1 MNTKLCIIIT
11 CLLLLISFMS
21 ACGNDSNVI
30 SVITPTPTTSATPT
44 GMPSMVPITGG
55 TFNMGSTVST
65 SEQPVHKV
73 TVSSFRMFTYEV
85 TNSEYVL
92 FLNAQGNQTEGGV
105 SWINIVEDYYQG
117 IRGGPEAGT
126 FSVRS
131 GYESRPVVYV
141 SWYGA
146 VAYCN
151 WLSEQHGLTPCYGPI
166 NNRGDDPSVWRT
178 LNGYRLPAEAEWEY
192 ACRGGNTADYY
203 WGEFSPSPASIAKY
217 SWYWD
222 NAEEGYENEVNPND
236 HGAGKRNGHNAGQK
250 LPNAFGL
257 YDMSGNVW
265 EWCSDWNSTT
275 YYGVSPDTNP
285 SGPGS
290 GTLRVLRGGSWH
302 STSEFCRSACRNC
315 LAPNYYLNCL
325 GFRPVRNY

>member
-1 MNTKLCIIIT
+1 MNTKIYVIIT

-21 ACGNDSNVI
+21 ACGSDSNVI
-30 SVITPTPTTSATPT
+30 SVITPTPTTLATPT

-178 LNGYRLPAEAEWEY
+178 LNGYRLPAEAEWNMHVAAEILQIIT
-192 ACRGGNTADYY
+192 G
-203 WGEFSPSPASIAKY
+203 AK
-217 SWYWD
+217 S
-222 NAEEGYENEVNPND
+222 V
-236 HGAGKRNGHNAGQK
+236 
-250 LPNAFGL
+250 LPL
-257 YDMSGNVW
+257 
-265 EWCSDWNSTT
+265 
-275 YYGVSPDTNP
+275 P
-285 SGPGS
+285 
-290 GTLRVLRGGSWH
+290 L
-302 STSEFCRSACRNC
+302 
-315 LAPNYYLNCL
+315 
-325 GFRPVRNY
+325 

>member
-1 MNTKLCIIIT
+1 MNTKINVIINI
-11 CLLLLISFMS
+11 LLIFILTG
-21 ACGNDSNVI
+21 CGSDGA
-30 SVITPTPTTSATPT
+30 VITPVKTPAPT
-44 GMPSMVPITGG
+44 AAPGTAMVSISGG
-55 TFNMGSTVST
+55 IFNMGSNLST

-92 FLNAQGNQTEGGV
+92 FLNSQGNQTEGGV
-105 SWINIVEDYYQG
+105 TWIKIVEDYYQG
-117 IRGGPEAGT
+117 IGGGPDAGT
-126 FSVRS
+126 FSVIS
-131 GYESRPVVYV
+131 GYEERPVIYV

-151 WLSEQHGLTPCYGPI
+151 WLSSQEGLTPCYGPI

-178 LNGYRLPAEAEWEY
+178 LNGYRLPTEAEWEY

-203 WGEFSPSPASIAKY
+203 WGEASPSPASIAKY

-236 HGAGKRNGHNAGQK
+236 HGAGKRNSHIAGQK

-257 YDMSGNVW
+257 YDMNGNVW
-265 EWCSDWNSTT
+265 EWCSDWYGSS
-275 YYGVSPDTNP
+275 YYNVSPDTNP
-285 SGPGS
+285 SGPAS
-290 GTLRVLRGGSWH
+290 ETLRVFRGGSWH
-302 STSEFCRSACRNC
+302 TASDACRSAKRNC
-315 LAPNYYLNCL
+315 IAPSYYLSSL

>member
-1 MNTKLCIIIT
+1 MT
-11 CLLLLISFMS
+11 
-21 ACGNDSNVI
+21 ACGGDSNNI
-30 SVITPTPTTSATPT
+30 TLLITPTPTD
-44 GMPSMVPITGG
+44 MPSMVPITGG
-55 TFNMGSTVST
+55 TFNMGSTIKT

-92 FLNAQGNQTEGGV
+92 FLNSLGNHTEGGV
-105 SWINIVEDYYQG
+105 SWIKIVEDYYQG
-117 IRGGPEAGT
+117 ITEGSDGGT
-126 FSVRS
+126 FSVKS

-178 LNGYRLPAEAEWEY
+178 LNGYRLPTEAEWEY
-192 ACRGGNTADYY
+192 ACRAGNTADYY
-203 WGEFSPSPASIAKY
+203 WGEASPSASIANY
-217 SWYWD
+217 AWYWD
-222 NAEEGYENEVNPND
+222 NGEEGYENEVNPDD
-236 HGAGKRNGHNAGQK
+236 HGTGKRNGHNVGQK
-250 LPNAFGL
+250 LPNSFGL

-265 EWCSDWNSTT
+265 EWCSDWYDEA
-275 YYGVSPDTNP
+275 YYEISSDTNP
-285 SGPGS
+285 SGPDT
-290 GTLRVLRGGSWH
+290 GTLRAFRGGSWH

-315 LAPNYYLNCL
+315 LASNYYLNCL